1 MEAHSSHLQLAL
13 LIVAMILILGGALSA
28 PPKIKIIAGL
38 SNALQFD
45 AANLKPRI

>member
-1 MEAHSSHLQLAL
+1 MLNPAL

-38 SNALQFD
+38 SNALNPSQESWDLEF
-45 AANLKPRI
+45 L

>member
-1 MEAHSSHLQLAL
+1 MGKAARAHAAL

-38 SNALQFD
+38 SNAPMLRTVV
-45 AANLKPRI
+45 AIASA